1 MSYKKK
7 RALSYVAVACL
18 VLIASLCRH
27 EQSENMYVSHLFEQC
42 RSSIYIGLYCAWVVY
57 LNKHVVETKMRKCLT
72 RIGCLMVFWFLIR
85 TIKYLI
91 IVDPFGSRVCW
102 YLYYIP
108 MVLIPTLGLIA
119 ALLMDKGDEVKTE
132 KQTTCLLIPAII
144 MILAVLT
151 NDFHQR
157 VFYFP
162 EGFQVSNEIYH
173 YGIVFFIIQGW
184 MLFCMIMMEVVL
196 VWKSRIPGKTWF
208 WFPLV
213 PGFLLLVW
221 NVCTMLRLPL
231 IKVIAG
237 DMTAACCLL
246 MAAIYQ
252 GCIACGLIQ
261 TNNRYIE
268 LFQAAGGLN
277 AEITDEN
284 FERHYQSGTFP
295 NLTQEVR
302 QGLLMAPL
310 VMRDGIRINHLLVQ
324 GGHLFWTEDLSLLT
338 DQYEDIKEQQEELKA
353 RNRLLQKTYQQEAK
367 RRKAE
372 EQNRLLNLIQSQT
385 TGQLELMTHFMEE
398 LEVTESKAVY
408 ERLLAQMIVI
418 GTYLKRRKNL
428 LLTMNNDS
436 QEGLTEEDLRQ
447 SLAESCSALKLCQIR
462 ALYYV
467 NVRPL
472 ILHDA
477 EILQCYDYFE
487 WLTEQ
492 LFGKMQTLF
501 FRVVVMEGHLM
512 LSVHIDSE
520 YDLQTL
526 LAGRSGTNVQKED
539 EKEWLVRCRIS

>member
-7 RALSYVAVACL
+7 RALSYVVVACL

-57 LNKHVVETKMRKCLT
+57 LNKHVVERKMRKCLT
-72 RIGCLMVFWFLIR
+72 WIGCLMVFWFLIR

-91 IVDPFGSRVCW
+91 IVDSFGSRVCW

-108 MVLIPTLGLIA
+108 MILIPTLGLIA
-119 ALLMDKGDEVKTE
+119 ALLMDEGDEVKTK
-132 KQTTCLLIPAII
+132 KQTVCLLIPASI

-151 NDFHQR
+151 NDFHQK

-162 EGFQVSNEIYH
+162 EGFLLSNEIYH
-173 YGIVFFIIQGW
+173 YGLVFFIIQAW
-184 MLFCMIMMEVVL
+184 MMFCMIIMEVVL
-196 VWKSRIPGKTWF
+196 VCKSRIPGKTWF
-208 WFPLV
+208 WFPIV

-237 DMTAACCLL
+237 DMTATCCLL

-252 GCIACGLIQ
+252 GGIACGLIQ

-277 AEITDEN
+277 AEITDAN

-302 QGLLMAPL
+302 QGLLTAPL
-310 VMRDGIRINHLLVQ
+310 VMRDGIRINHLFVQ
-324 GGHLFWTEDLSLLT
+324 GGHLFWTEDISLLT

-353 RNRLLQKTYQQEAK
+353 RKRLLQKTYQQEAK

-385 TGQLELMTHFMEE
+385 TEE
-398 LEVTESKAVY
+398 LEVTESKDVY
-408 ERLLAQMIVI
+408 ERLLAQIIVI

-436 QEGLTEEDLRQ
+436 QAGLTEEDLIQ
-447 SLAESCSALKLCQIR
+447 SLAESCSALKLCQVR

-472 ILHDA
+472 VLHDA
-477 EILQCYDYFE
+477 DIVQCYDYFE

-492 LFGKMQTLF
+492 LFCKMQMMF
-501 FRVVVMEGHLM
+501 FRVVVMEEHLVI
-512 LSVHIDSE
+512 SVHVDSE

-526 LAGRSGTNVQKED
+526 LSGRSGTEVQKED
-539 EKEWLVRCRIS
+539 EKEWLIRWRIS

>member
-7 RALSYVAVACL
+7 RALSYVVVACL

-27 EQSENMYVSHLFEQC
+27 EQSENMYVSHLFEQY

-57 LNKHVVETKMRKCLT
+57 LNKHVVERKMRKCLT
-72 RIGCLMVFWFLIR
+72 WIGCLMVFWFLIR

-91 IVDPFGSRVCW
+91 IVDSFGSRVCW

-108 MVLIPTLGLIA
+108 MILIPTLGLIA
-119 ALLMDKGDEVKTE
+119 ALLMDEGDEVKTK
-132 KQTTCLLIPAII
+132 KQTVCLLIPASI

-151 NDFHQR
+151 NDFHQK

-162 EGFQVSNEIYH
+162 EGFLLSNEIYH
-173 YGIVFFIIQGW
+173 YGLVFFIIQAW
-184 MLFCMIMMEVVL
+184 MMFCMIIMEVVL
-196 VWKSRIPGKTWF
+196 VCKSRIPGKTWF
-208 WFPLV
+208 WFPIV

-237 DMTAACCLL
+237 DMTATCC
-246 MAAIYQ
+246 
-252 GCIACGLIQ
+252 
-261 TNNRYIE
+261 

-277 AEITDEN
+277 AEITDAN

-302 QGLLMAPL
+302 QGLLTASL
-310 VMRDGIRINHLLVQ
+310 VMRDGIRINHLFVQ
-324 GGHLFWTEDLSLLT
+324 GGHLFWTEDISLLT

-353 RNRLLQKTYQQEAK
+353 RKRLLQKTYQQEAK

-398 LEVTESKAVY
+398 LEVTESKDVY
-408 ERLLAQMIVI
+408 ERLLAQIIVI

-436 QEGLTEEDLRQ
+436 QAGLTEEDLIQ
-447 SLAESCSALKLCQIR
+447 SLAESCSALKLCQVR

-472 ILHDA
+472 VLHDA
-477 EILQCYDYFE
+477 DIVQCYDYFE

-492 LFGKMQTLF
+492 LFGKMQMMF
-501 FRVVVMEGHLM
+501 FRVVVMEEHLVI
-512 LSVHIDSE
+512 SVHVDSE

-526 LAGRSGTNVQKED
+526 LSGRSGTEVQKED
-539 EKEWLVRCRIS
+539 EKEWLIRWRIS